1 MHFSKDEGSVTAE
14 TAVALPALVLVAVL
28 AAWLLAAVAA
38 EIRCVDA
45 ARLGARALARS
56 ESRSAAVAAAARA
69 APRGADVA
77 VTSAAGELTVEVRT
91 VVGPAIEGRAFVR
104 VRASATAPREDLLPA
119 DLDPTDHDP
128 SAPIASHWNA
138 RSP

>member
-1 MHFSKDEGSVTAE
+1 VRVSSDGGSVTAE

-45 ARLGARALARS
+45 ARIGARALARG
-56 ESRSAAVAAAARA
+56 ESTSAAVAAVARA

-77 VTSAAGELTVEVRT
+77 VTSAGGELTVEVRT
-91 VVGPAIEGRAFVR
+91 VVGPALGGRALVR
-104 VRASATAPREDLLPA
+104 VGASAAAPREELLAPHLAPA
-119 DLDPTDHDP
+119 ERHL
-128 SAPIASHWNA
+128 SAPGGGRGNA

>member
-1 MHFSKDEGSVTAE
+1 MRVSSDEGSVTAE

-45 ARLGARALARS
+45 ARIGARALARG

-69 APRGADVA
+69 APRGAGVV
-77 VTSAAGELTVEVRT
+77 VTSAGGELTVEVRT
-91 VVGPAIEGRAFVR
+91 VVGPAWGGRALVR
-104 VRASATAPREDLLPA
+104 VGATAAAPSEELLSAHLAPA
-119 DLDPTDHDP
+119 DYDLSP
-128 SAPIASHWNA
+128 SASRGNA

>member
-1 MHFSKDEGSVTAE
+1 MRVSSDEGSVTAE

-45 ARLGARALARS
+45 ARLGARALARG
-56 ESRSAAVAAAARA
+56 EARSAALAAAARA
-69 APRGADVA
+69 APRGADV
-77 VTSAAGELTVEVRT
+77 TMRSAGGELTVEVRT
-91 VVGPAIEGRAFVR
+91 VVGPAWGGRTLVR
-104 VRASATAPREDLLPA
+104 VGATAAAPHEDPLPA
-119 DLDPTDHDP
+119 HLVPADHDLSAP
-128 SAPIASHWNA
+128 SASRGNA